1 MCTGK
6 DKTCCPFGAAICKVS
21 AWYFLVEG
29 DKGEIKEMA
38 KISRKKFLSVPQINV
53 GQKSSDKNLDEHH
66 SV

>member
-1 MCTGK
+1 VCTGK

-38 KISRKKFLSVPQINV
+38 KISRKKFLIS
-53 GQKSSDKNLDEHH
+53 SSDKRGTKEF
-66 SV
+66 